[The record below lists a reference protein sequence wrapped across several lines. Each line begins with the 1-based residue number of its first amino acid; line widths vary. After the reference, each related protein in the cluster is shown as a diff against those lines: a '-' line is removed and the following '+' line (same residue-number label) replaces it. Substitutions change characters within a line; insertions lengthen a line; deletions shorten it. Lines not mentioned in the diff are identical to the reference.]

1 MVGLGQHTRKPLQI
15 WVVDG
20 VLALNGG
27 DEIVDELMLLP
38 GALPRLP
45 LRWSRSS

>member
-1 MVGLGQHTRKPLQI
+1 MAGLHTRKPLRM
-15 WVVDG
+15 WVADA

-27 DEIVDELMLLP
+27 DEIVDEHVLLP